1 MDKENLRIVQLIH
14 PKHGRRIALVKEPS
28 LVLLKDIRSAYD
40 LALKAIHTKAKIDDY
55 IRMNLSNE
63 QLDYSPVYNGESD
76 PANAGWK
83 LLPSFDHPGGPF
95 GCIISGTG
103 LTHKNSALNRQMMHG
118 DGADKLTDSIKMY
131 QMGVEGGFPEKG
143 KIGVQPEWFYKGS
156 GYSLRAHGQPL
167 EVPAY
172 ANDGGEEPEIAGVYV
187 IDDEGNPWRVG
198 FTTGNEFSDHIM
210 EKKNYLYLAP
220 SKLRQ
225 CAVGPELVID
235 GSFESLEGIVSIL
248 RKKETVWTTNI
259 KTGEKNM
266 SHSLENIEHHQFK
279 YKSHRIPLQVHIHFF
294 GADAF
299 SYGSGIKLQDGDLM
313 NIQWKGM
320 GRALQNSI
328 KIFTEEEKLMKVR
341 SF

>member
-1 MDKENLRIVQLIH
+1 MDKNNLRLVQLIH

-28 LVLLKDIRSAYD
+28 LVLLQEIRSVYD
-40 LALKAIHTKAKIDDY
+40 LALKAIHTKAKMVDY
-55 IRMNLSNE
+55 IHSNLSSE
-63 QLDYSPVYNGESD
+63 QLDYSPIYNGESE
-76 PANAGWK
+76 WK

-95 GCIISGTG
+95 GCIVSGTG
-103 LTHKNSALNRQMMHG
+103 LTHKNSALNRQVMHE

-156 GYSLRAHGQPL
+156 GISLKAHGQAL
-167 EVPAY
+167 EVPPY

-187 IDDEGNPWRVG
+187 IDEEGQPWRVG

-235 GSFESLEGIVSIL
+235 GSFESLEGSVTIL
-248 RKKETVWTTNI
+248 RKNETVWTTNI
-259 KTGEKNM
+259 NTGEKNM

-279 YKSHRIPLQVHIHFF
+279 YKIHRIPLQVHIHFF

-313 NIQWKGM
+313 TIQWKGM
-320 GRALQNSI
+320 GRALQNPI
-328 KIFTEEEKLMKVR
+328 KISTEADKLMKVK

>member
-1 MDKENLRIVQLIH
+1 MDKENLRLVQLFH
-14 PKHGRRIALVKEPS
+14 PKHGRKIGLVKEPS
-28 LVLLKDIRSAYD
+28 LVLLKDIFSIYD
-40 LALKAIHTKAKIDDY
+40 LALKVIRSKAKIDDY

-63 QLDYSPVYNGESD
+63 LLDYSPVYNGESE
-76 PANAGWK
+76 WK
-83 LLPSFDHPGGPF
+83 LLPSFDHPDGPF
-95 GCIISGTG
+95 GCVISGTG

-156 GYSLRAHGQPL
+156 GFTLKAHGQSL
-167 EVPAY
+167 EVPSY

-198 FTTGNEFSDHIM
+198 FTSGNEFSDHIM

-225 CAVGPELVID
+225 CAIGPELVID
-235 GSFESLEGIVSIL
+235 NNFEAFEGTVSIF
-248 RKKETVWTTNI
+248 RKKETLWTSNI

-266 SHSLENIEHHQFK
+266 SHSLENIEYHQFK
-279 YKSHRIPLQVHIHFF
+279 YEGHRIPLQVHIHFF

-299 SYGSGIKLQDGDLM
+299 SYGNAIKLQDGDLM
-313 NIQWKGM
+313 QIEWKGM
-320 GRALQNSI
+320 GRALQNPI